1 MMFSV
6 WGDVWYVTYL
16 KTLGLAIGGF
26 AVAIILSYVWD
37 KRKEVKKDV

>member
-1 MMFSV
+1 MFSV

-16 KTLGLAIGGF
+16 KTLGMTVFALALT
-26 AVAIILSYVWD
+26 VILSHVWD